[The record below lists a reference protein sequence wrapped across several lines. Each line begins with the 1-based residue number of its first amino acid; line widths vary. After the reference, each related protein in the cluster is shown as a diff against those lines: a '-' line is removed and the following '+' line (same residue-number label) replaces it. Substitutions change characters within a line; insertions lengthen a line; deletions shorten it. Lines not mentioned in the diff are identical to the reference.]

1 MTCGPNAPLDRH
13 DAKAAYSDLPG
24 RLKVSESEKTSV
36 KTTAP
41 QRPVKDSRTTLDVK
55 TDLKTDDV
63 AIDRA
68 DDGSSVRYYVVAS
81 AAVAA
86 LLALRARRRR
96 ARRARLRASG
106 GAS

>member
-24 RLKVSESEKTSV
+24 RLKVSESEKTSL
-36 KTTAP
+36 KTTVP
-41 QRPVKDSRTTLDVK
+41 QRPMKDSRTTLDVK
-55 TDLKTDDV
+55 TDYV
-63 AIDRA
+63 ATDRA
-68 DDGSSVRYYVVAS
+68 DDGSNVRYYVVAFGV
-81 AAVAA
+81 VAA
-86 LLALRARRRR
+86 LLAPRARRRR